1 MVKRAAVAVLT
12 ILLLVFAVASGTA
25 SASPSQQA
33 GQSLT
38 VERSED
44 RLSATAT
51 WTPSQGAENQFFIY
65 VGKLLLGEADAYGIG
80 LHFDSYRE
88 LQLTGD
94 EDSLDISGLDPSR
107 EYIYA
112 VARADMGSDGKWVW
126 SDWDIVGNIL
136 PPPGSASMDRD
147 ALVALYN
154 ATDGANWREN
164 ANWLS
169 DAPVGEWHGVE
180 TDSDGRV
187 IEVSLWLNNL
197 NGELP
202 SELGGLAK
210 LERLNLP
217 LNRLNGEIPSG
228 LGSLS
233 SLEELILI
241 GNALSGEIPVELGGL
256 LNLEKLYLS
265 VGSQFTGCIPSALRN
280 VADNDLSELGLEF
293 CD

>member
-1 MVKRAAVAVLT
+1 MAKKIVASVST
-12 ILLLVFAVASGTA
+12 LLVFMALLGVV
-25 SASPSQQA
+25 SAQQA
-33 GQSLT
+33 GQSLI

-51 WTPSQGAENQFFIY
+51 WTPSQGAEHQFFIY
-65 VGKLLLGEADAYGIG
+65 VGKLLLGEEDVYGIG
-80 LHFDSYRE
+80 LHLDSYGE
-88 LQLTGD
+88 FQLTGE
-94 EDSLDISGLDPSR
+94 EDSLDISELDPSR

-112 VARADMGSDGKWVW
+112 VAKADRDSDGKWVW
-126 SDWDIVGNIL
+126 SDWDVVGNIL
-136 PPPGSASMDRD
+136 PPPGSVATDRE

-164 ANWLS
+164 GNWVS
-169 DAPVGEWHGVE
+169 EAPMSEWHGVE

-187 IEVSLWLNNL
+187 VEVSLWVNKL

-202 SELGGLAK
+202 SELGNLAS
-210 LERLNLP
+210 LERLNLS
-217 LNRLNGEIPSG
+217 LNSLGGEIPPE

-233 SLEELILI
+233 RLEELILI
-241 GNALSGEIPVELGGL
+241 GNPLTGEIPVELGGL

-265 VGSQFTGCIPSALRN
+265 VGSQFTGCIPSALQN
-280 VADNDLSELGLEF
+280 VAVNDLSELEISF

>member
-1 MVKRAAVAVLT
+1 MTKKIVVGVST
-12 ILLLVFAVASGTA
+12 LLAFMALLGVV
-25 SASPSQQA
+25 SAQQA
-33 GQSLT
+33 GQSLI

-51 WTPSQGAENQFFIY
+51 WTPSQGAEHQFFIY
-65 VGKLLLGEADAYGIG
+65 FGKLLLGEEDVYGLG
-80 LHFDSYRE
+80 LQFDTYDE
-88 LQLTGD
+88 FELTGE
-94 EDSLDISGLDPSR
+94 EDSLDMSGLDPRR

-112 VARADMGSDGKWVW
+112 VAKADRDSDGKWMW
-126 SDWDIVGNIL
+126 SDWSIVGNIL
-136 PPPGSASMDRD
+136 PPPGSAAMDRE

-164 ANWLS
+164 ANWSS
-169 DAPVGEWHGVE
+169 DAPMGEWYGVE

-187 IEVSLWLNNL
+187 VEVSLWVNNL

-202 SELGGLAK
+202 SELGNLAR

-217 LNRLNGEIPSG
+217 LNSLGGEIPSE

-241 GNALSGEIPVELGGL
+241 GNPLTGEIPVELGGL

-265 VGSQFTGCIPSALRN
+265 VGSQFTGCIPSALEN
-280 VADNDLSELGLEF
+280 VAVNDLAELGISF

>member
-1 MVKRAAVAVLT
+1 MFERAAVAVLT

-44 RLSATAT
+44 GMSATAT
-51 WTPSQGAENQFFIY
+51 WTPDQGAEYQAFQV
-65 VGKLLLGEADAYGIG
+65 VGKVRGGEADPDGDG
-80 LHFDSYRE
+80 LRNETGRYVGG
-88 LQLTGD
+88 LLTGD
-94 EDSLDISGLDPSR
+94 VSSMAIAELDPTRGYSYTVWSVR
-107 EYIYA
+107 RDSA
-112 VARADMGSDGKWVW
+112 GKWIIGAQ
-126 SDWDIVGNIL
+126 STEDE
-136 PPPGSASMDRD
+136 ASNLDRD

-169 DAPVGEWHGVE
+169 DAPVGEWPGVE

-187 IEVSLWLNNL
+187 VEVSLWLNNL

-228 LGSLS
+228 LGNLS

-265 VGSQFTGCIPSALRN
+265 VGSQFTGCIPSTLRN